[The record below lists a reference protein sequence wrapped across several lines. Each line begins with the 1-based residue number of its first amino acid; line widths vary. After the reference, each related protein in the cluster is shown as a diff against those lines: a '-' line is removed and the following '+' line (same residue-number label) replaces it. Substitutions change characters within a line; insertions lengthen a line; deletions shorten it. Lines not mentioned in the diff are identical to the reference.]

1 MSTRVK
7 SADDQASLAGKADLI
22 SYLARGSKPVENWRV
37 GTEHEKFVYCRK
49 SLKPVSYEEKGGIRD
64 ILNGLT
70 QFGWQPVEEGG
81 HVIALTS
88 EGASVSLEP
97 GGQLELS
104 GAPLEDVHQTCREVG
119 THLEQIKH
127 VSDVNEVGF
136 LGMGFTP
143 LATRADM
150 PMMPKARY
158 EIMKRYM
165 PTKGNLGL
173 DMMFRTCTIQVN
185 LDFSSEADMV
195 KKFRVGLA
203 LQPVATALFANS
215 PFSEG
220 KPNGYLSYRSHIW
233 TDADPDRTGM
243 LGFVFDE
250 GMSFERYVDYAL
262 DVPMYF
268 VYRDGKYINRAGY
281 SFRDFMDG
289 KLEGFEGQRPT
300 LADWTDH
307 LSTIFPE
314 VRLKQFLEMRG
325 ADGGPWGRICAL
337 SALWVG
343 LLYDGPTLDAAWDMV
358 KDWSV
363 EEQLELRKGVPKS
376 GLRTP
381 FRNGTVQ
388 DLALQM
394 LELSDAGLKARRRQ
408 GASGETEQG
417 FLATLWDSARS
428 GKTPADRLLEAYN
441 GPWNGDIRKVFEEA
455 SY

>member
-7 SADDQASLAGKADLI
+7 SAADETFLQGKEDLV
-22 SYLARGSKPVENWRV
+22 SYLAQGAKPADRWRV
-37 GTEHEKFVYCRK
+37 GTEHEKFVYCRET
-49 SLKPVSYEEKGGIRD
+49 LKPVPYDGVGGIND

-70 QFGWQPVEEGG
+70 QFGWKTVEEDGY
-81 HVIALTS
+81 VIALT
-88 EGASVSLEP
+88 ENGASVSLEP

-104 GAPLEDVHQTCREVG
+104 GAPLEDIHQTCREVG
-119 THLEQIKH
+119 SHLEQVKQI
-127 VSDVNEVGF
+127 SDENGVAF

-143 LATRADM
+143 LTRREDM
-150 PMMPKARY
+150 PLMPKARY
-158 EIMKRYM
+158 GIMKRYM

-185 LDFSSEADMV
+185 LDFASEADMV

-215 PFSEG
+215 PFVEG
-220 KPNGYLSYRSHIW
+220 KPSGFLSYRSHTW

-243 LGFVFDE
+243 LSFVFDDD
-250 GMSFERYVDYAL
+250 MSFERYVDYAL

-268 VYRDGKYINRAGY
+268 VYRDGKYIDRAGH
-281 SFRDFMDG
+281 SFRDFMAG
-289 KLEGFEGQRPT
+289 KLEGFEGQLPT

-343 LLYDGPTLDAAWDMV
+343 LLYDSTALDAAWDMV

-363 EEQLELRKGVPKS
+363 DEQLQLRRDVPKY
-376 GLRTP
+376 GLKTP

-394 LELSDAGLKARRRQ
+394 LELSDQGLKARRRH

-417 FLATLWDSARS
+417 FLATLWDSART
-428 GKTPADRLLEAYN
+428 GETPADRLLKAYE
-441 GPWNGDIRKVFEEA
+441 GPWNGDISKVFEEA

>member
-7 SADDQASLAGKADLI
+7 SAADETFLQGKEDLV
-22 SYLARGSKPVENWRV
+22 SYLAQGAKPADRWRV
-37 GTEHEKFVYCRK
+37 GTEHEKFVYCRET
-49 SLKPVSYEEKGGIRD
+49 LKPVPYDGVGGIND

-70 QFGWQPVEEGG
+70 QFGWKTVEEDG
-81 HVIALTS
+81 HVIALT
-88 EGASVSLEP
+88 ENGASVSLEP

-104 GAPLEDVHQTCREVG
+104 GAPLEDIHQTCREVG
-119 THLEQIKH
+119 SHLEQVKQISEENG
-127 VSDVNEVGF
+127 VAF

-143 LATRADM
+143 LTRLQDM
-150 PMMPKARY
+150 PLMPKARY
-158 EIMKRYM
+158 GIMKRYM

-185 LDFSSEADMV
+185 LDFASEADMV

-215 PFSEG
+215 PFVEG
-220 KPNGYLSYRSHIW
+220 KPNGYLSYRSHTW

-243 LGFVFDE
+243 LSFVFDDD
-250 GMSFERYVDYAL
+250 MSFERYVDYAL

-268 VYRDGKYINRAGY
+268 VYRDGKYIDRAGH
-281 SFRDFMDG
+281 SFRDFMAG
-289 KLEGFEGQRPT
+289 KLEGFEGQLPT

-343 LLYDGPTLDAAWDMV
+343 LLYDNTALDAAWDMV

-363 EEQLELRKGVPKS
+363 EEQLQLRRDVPRS
-376 GLRTP
+376 GLRTT

-388 DLALQM
+388 DLALRM
-394 LELSDAGLKARRRQ
+394 LELSDQGLKARRRH

-428 GKTPADRLLEAYN
+428 GETPADRLLKAYE
-441 GPWNGDIRKVFEEA
+441 GPWNKDIAKVFEEA